1 MLLYGRLL
9 ILARNRGLY
18 VGLNKTNCIRYN
30 SSWKDTLE
38 TRHTVREAG
47 DSQDN
52 QLFNDLVKEVDAK
65 EKRNDD
71 SFDDI
76 FKDIILDP
84 KQPSSEAKTEMDK
97 IFANISRGQT
107 SEKQELYQDT
117 SMDIDMTDETL
128 VLDKKAEDPNIVQ
141 KEKELF
147 MNIFKTYSQ
156 REPSKEKKKSSH
168 SNLLWNLREAMSS
181 KSTDLDRHISRAMR
195 PSQGNK
201 LTQDTIDRIFLHFDD
216 SLKPTYTA
224 LLTFDLRESYLD
236 FLKGVIQRF
245 KGSRSRQREFFLT
258 MKKGEAL
265 HDFTDRFTKLSQEV
279 KLKNEELPL
288 EPVLNAYTLPLLF
301 NYILK
306 TLITKFYDGQLA
318 LTLFNSLKRD
328 LDVYTVVCN
337 QDTYNEVLKLFWAY
351 YGKLSL
357 QEIEMTFLEMKN
369 NGFVG
374 NLNTFRV
381 LKEIIVRYHLIKL
394 GLSDLTLFWLREDD
408 KRVKNLERNLHK
420 LASQLKAI

>member
-1 MLLYGRLL
+1 MS
-9 ILARNRGLY
+9 
-18 VGLNKTNCIRYN
+18 NKSI
-30 SSWKDTLE
+30 E
-38 TRHTVREAG
+38 
-47 DSQDN
+47 
-52 QLFNDLVKEVDAK
+52 
-65 EKRNDD
+65 
-71 SFDDI
+71 
-76 FKDIILDP
+76 
-84 KQPSSEAKTEMDK
+84 
-97 IFANISRGQT
+97 
-107 SEKQELYQDT
+107 
-117 SMDIDMTDETL
+117 
-128 VLDKKAEDPNIVQ
+128 
-141 KEKELF
+141 
-147 MNIFKTYSQ
+147 
-156 REPSKEKKKSSH
+156 
-168 SNLLWNLREAMSS
+168 
-181 KSTDLDRHISRAMR
+181 LDRHISRAMR

-216 SLKPTYTA
+216 ALKPTYTA
-224 LLTFDLRESYLD
+224 LLTFDLRDSYLD

-328 LDVYTVVCN
+328 LDVYTMVCN

-394 GLSDLTLFWLREDD
+394 GFSDLSLFWLREDD

-420 LASQLKAI
+420 LASQLKVI